1 MMPEEWPIAASAAD
15 GNAAARL
22 AGRGRLST
30 VRRDFFL
37 DPAMRLTEQERALMT
52 AMLHCLVSDVADS
65 IRAALPSGRVA
76 ANDEGDAA
84 LIESLTSAGL
94 LDEPGLMALLLRRAD
109 EERISTAARA
119 RSGRREARA
128 LQGLVSYDYGA
139 VAAAAMALILG
150 RGRRRDRFGQCLL
163 SYDDLSVASA
173 ESLVHSVAAGLRV
186 ELAASRGPAIADV
199 ELAEASARVLERHD
213 EERGIDSLTA
223 ALVHFLDEAGG
234 LTDELILA
242 AAHEGEI
249 GFVAE
254 VVARRA
260 GVPTDSAIDELLSGE
275 SKHVMAL
282 LRAAGMSRELSAG
295 LLAGIGDLLGIDD
308 SGAAIGI
315 FDRMSDAE
323 AQAARS
329 WLVADAAY
337 RVALERLGQGRG

>member
-1 MMPEEWPIAASAAD
+1 
-15 GNAAARL
+15 
-22 AGRGRLST
+22 
-30 VRRDFFL
+30 
-37 DPAMRLTEQERALMT
+37 
-52 AMLHCLVSDVADS
+52 
-65 IRAALPSGRVA
+65 
-76 ANDEGDAA
+76 
-84 LIESLTSAGL
+84 
-94 LDEPGLMALLLRRAD
+94 
-109 EERISTAARA
+109 
-119 RSGRREARA
+119 
-128 LQGLVSYDYGA
+128 
-139 VAAAAMALILG
+139 
-150 RGRRRDRFGQCLL
+150 
-163 SYDDLSVASA
+163 
-173 ESLVHSVAAGLRV
+173 
-186 ELAASRGPAIADV
+186 
-199 ELAEASARVLERHD
+199 VLERHD

>member
-1 MMPEEWPIAASAAD
+1 
-15 GNAAARL
+15 
-22 AGRGRLST
+22 
-30 VRRDFFL
+30 
-37 DPAMRLTEQERALMT
+37 
-52 AMLHCLVSDVADS
+52 
-65 IRAALPSGRVA
+65 
-76 ANDEGDAA
+76 
-84 LIESLTSAGL
+84 
-94 LDEPGLMALLLRRAD
+94 
-109 EERISTAARA
+109 
-119 RSGRREARA
+119 
-128 LQGLVSYDYGA
+128 
-139 VAAAAMALILG
+139 
-150 RGRRRDRFGQCLL
+150 
-163 SYDDLSVASA
+163 
-173 ESLVHSVAAGLRV
+173 
-186 ELAASRGPAIADV
+186 
-199 ELAEASARVLERHD
+199 VLERHD

-329 WLVADAAY
+329 WLVAGAAY